1 MSLSEFL
8 QCNEVMRCTRD
19 GDPKKLLSTILS
31 KGNEWFQL
39 HPDESL
45 FIRSNLDAF
54 GFKSD
59 KESVAIFQH
68 HLILHYYEKLLGL
81 CLPPA
86 QFREFLLSNITV
98 GNGIEQLNHTLSQG
112 KAVLL
117 ANGHFGAVEFSTPL
131 LAAYKLPVNTVLRFK
146 TETLAQMASQRA
158 AQLINEAQFGKINF
172 IQIGRAGTAAAM
184 EMAAALRRKE
194 VLLSIFDEKTE
205 YSKKVPLFGQMV
217 WGGAGI
223 DRIIRYCG
231 TDLDV
236 FTIFTIRTTEN
247 RYRLHIEKIDAT
259 DPSMIISNLY
269 TSLENITAKNP
280 EQWYFLHEEVP
291 FVEESL
297 QSTQNTTG

>member
-8 QCNEVMRCTRD
+8 QCNEVMRCTKD
-19 GDPKKLLSTILS
+19 GDPKKLLSTILT

-39 HPDESL
+39 HPEESL

-59 KESVAIFQH
+59 KESIAVFQR

-98 GNGIEQLNHTLSQG
+98 SNGIEQLNSSLSQG

-146 TETLAQMASQRA
+146 TETLAQMASERA
-158 AQLINEAQFGKINF
+158 AQLTSEAEFGKINF

-205 YSKKVPLFGQMV
+205 YSKKVPLFGLMV

-223 DRIIRYCG
+223 DRIIRYSG

-247 RYRLHIEKIDAT
+247 RYRLHIEKIDTT

-269 TSLENITAKNP
+269 TSLENIVANNP

-297 QSTQNTTG
+297 LPT

>member
-19 GDPKKLLSTILS
+19 GNPEKLLATILS
-31 KGNEWFQL
+31 KGNEWFEL
-39 HPDESL
+39 HPEESL

-59 KESVAIFQH
+59 KASVATFQH

-81 CLPPA
+81 CLPTV
-86 QFREFLLSNITV
+86 QFREFLRSNITV
-98 GNGIEQLNHTLSQG
+98 GKGIELLNNSLSQG

-131 LAAYKLPVNTVLRFK
+131 LASYKLPVNTVLRFK
-146 TETLAQMASQRA
+146 TETLAQMASERA
-158 AQLINEAQFGKINF
+158 AKLTSEAEFGKINF

-194 VLLSIFDEKTE
+194 VLLSIFDERTE
-205 YSKKVPLFGQMV
+205 YSKKVTLFGTMI

-247 RYRLHIEKIDAT
+247 SYRLHIEKIDTT
-259 DPSMIISNLY
+259 DPAMIIGNLY
-269 TSLENITAKNP
+269 QSLGNIVQKNP
-280 EQWYFLHEEVP
+280 EQWYFLHEEIP

-297 QSTQNTTG
+297 LPT